1 MDVQKDVHALLRGKS
16 RCLAQLVDISR
27 SFLESA
33 ESAHGPLPGLIAD
46 FDRKRE
52 DAFRAVE
59 LIDRRINEL
68 SPHLSHSPEWNSSVR
83 EIVLQ
88 HQGLARSLQELDGRI
103 ILLIESAR
111 HGLAREI
118 QEHGRLRD
126 KLSKFKSQWMPDQGE
141 GLDQKL

>member
-33 ESAHGPLPGLIAD
+33 ESAQGSLPGFIAD
-46 FDRKRE
+46 FDRRRE

-68 SPHLSHSPEWNSSVR
+68 SPHLSHSPEWKSSIR
-83 EIVLQ
+83 EIILQ

-103 ILLIESAR
+103 ILLIDSVR
-111 HGLAREI
+111 QQLAHEI
-118 QEHGRLRD
+118 HDHGRLRD

-141 GLDQKL
+141 GLDQTL